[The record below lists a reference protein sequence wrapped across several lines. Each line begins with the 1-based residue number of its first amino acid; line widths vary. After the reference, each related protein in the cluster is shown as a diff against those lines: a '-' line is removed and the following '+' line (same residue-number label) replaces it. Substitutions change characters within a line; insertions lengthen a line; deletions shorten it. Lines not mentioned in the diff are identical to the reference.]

1 MTRKPLDNREK
12 YLYDRYMIY
21 MAVKK
26 VIAGN
31 QLRKYFEFDEHTI
44 NWISKWNILKKIG
57 IKGK

>member
-1 MTRKPLDNREK
+1 MTD
-12 YLYDRYMIY
+12 